1 MNAAVKN
8 HHHQQGG
15 SLANPQNSG
24 ELLAR
29 LTGAADVAVPQ
40 GWDWD
45 QAAKLFYQH
54 ISPADWNRLG
64 VTGQADGLLSM
75 VDLGGQ
81 RAIGQPNLR
90 VVERADGL
98 LIEIV
103 TDDMPFLVDSV
114 TAALNQAGL
123 NVNLVIHPIMNAIR
137 DEGGKLLALAPSQS
151 TEPLSSKPPKGTV
164 VLESWQ
170 QFFTTGAL
178 APAQIELISSKLT
191 QVLRDVRHAV
201 SDWQPMRQRLQAMQA
216 RLQESKLPA
225 DEIAEVNAFLSWLD
239 NGRFTF
245 LGSRSLKYQPG
256 TSGDKN
262 DQDSSPEER
271 LVVVPGSGLGVLR
284 DDSVTLF
291 AGARK
296 LSDMSTKAK
305 NFMLLGGT
313 FSIVK
318 TSQVATV
325 HRPVLMDAIGLRF
338 YDAKGQLQ
346 EVFWF
351 VGLFTSA
358 VYVQSILE
366 IPLLRKKVKEIQER
380 SGFLADS
387 HNAKALMH
395 ILETLPRDE
404 LLQMDDET
412 LYQMAIS
419 LLYLQDHQ
427 KLALFGRY
435 DPLLRFVSCFIYVP
449 RLAYSTT
456 LEQKL
461 VRYLEDQLGGRQSQ
475 LLLQTGE
482 SPFMRIHLVL
492 TASGGALIEAD
503 WNQLEEAMQQLAQS
517 WEERLE
523 GVIRRD
529 APELW
534 NPYLQILKNG
544 FSLSYQER
552 FTPENAFEDL
562 PFLLALS
569 QQRNLKIHL
578 STDVLPTTHPQE
590 QRLKLKL
597 FQHAEPVALADITP
611 LLDRMGIRLINENPF
626 RFVAGCGNGAQEL
639 LFLNDITVALP
650 ADVTIDADL
659 AERVTT
665 LLQDLWD
672 RKLENDELNRLV
684 LTAGLTGR
692 EITVLRAYLK
702 WLRQLGAG
710 YNESYLGQSLLA
722 LPQVAVHIMNAFHA
736 RFDPAAVNLPVVR
749 QQLTLVY
756 QLLADKATREQER
769 ILRSLVDLLQATVRT
784 NYYQQSEDGAPKP
797 CLSFKILG
805 TNLEWLP
812 APRPFAEIFV
822 YSPLMEGV
830 HLRGGKIARGGIR
843 WSDRREDFRQE
854 VLGLV
859 KAQLVKNVVI
869 VPVGAKGGFVVKSTP
884 TDQQSMAD
892 LGKQAYDLLIRGML
906 DITDNLVEGKV
917 APPPQVAR
925 HDEDDHY
932 LVVAADK
939 GTATFSDRAN
949 NIAAEYNFWLGDA
962 FASGGSKGYDHKKIG
977 ITSRGAWESV
987 RRHFCDMGR
996 NADQEPLTVV
1006 GVGDMSGDVFGNGLL
1021 LSKNLKLQAA
1031 FNHQHIFLDPNPEN
1045 PQACWD
1051 ERKRLFDLPRSSWE
1065 DYDASLLSPGGQ
1077 IIKRSAKNVTLDP
1090 AVAEWLGVEAKDVDP
1105 NDIIRAML
1113 RLPVDLLWLG
1123 GIGTYVKA
1131 EDESHLSVS
1140 DSVNDLVRINGHEVG
1155 AKVVA
1160 EGANVG
1166 FTQGGRVEYALKG
1179 GRINT
1184 DFIDNSGGVDCSDHE
1199 VNLKIL
1205 FSQAELA
1212 GKLTAADRDSLMVE
1226 LTDEVVA
1233 LILRNNRLQNLAL
1246 SMIEAQAPRL
1256 VDAHGKLMRR
1266 LEQEGFLS
1274 RALNRL
1280 PSDDQLQ
1287 ERSLRGQGLT
1297 RPELAVLM
1305 SHAKIAL
1312 REQLRE
1318 AKSEAQ
1324 HSLVQYLTHYFP
1336 KTVRDRFAAEIDGHP
1351 LHQEIDL
1358 MLLTNSLINRLGLHR
1373 IDQLQE
1379 SVNGTITQVAGGYI
1393 LVRESFSLHRRWAGL
1408 LQLDGKVDP
1417 NVLLEQFQRLADVVE
1432 QNCWW
1437 WVLCGGDDH
1446 AEAEFATVNQMAYA
1460 EVMGQLPDLLG
1471 EHRLE
1476 QLMAEKQRLI
1486 DAGFPE
1492 EDAASCSSLNLW
1504 HSGLMVLQ
1512 EGYKIGLKPAEAC
1525 KLRWQLEDA
1534 LQLRVIEEGLS
1545 KLTLHTLWEKRAV
1558 DALRRSLRLL
1568 DSNATEQLL
1577 RIVVTKGSAD
1587 SWWRDHS
1594 ARLNRYQAMLQE
1606 LLAHPANDLAP
1617 YITLVESLRGLNNPV

>member
-1 MNAAVKN
+1 MNAAAQNLN
-8 HHHQQGG
+8 HANDAN
-15 SLANPQNSG
+15 LAHPPKFP

-29 LTGAADVAVPQ
+29 LTSADTAALPTD
-40 GWDWD
+40 WDWAE
-45 QAAKLFYQH
+45 AARLFYQH

-64 VTGQADGLLSM
+64 TAGQADGLLSM
-75 VDLGGQ
+75 IELGAN
-81 RAIGQPNLR
+81 RTVGQPNCRLTQR
-90 VVERADGL
+90 DGVL
-98 LIEIV
+98 LAEIV

-114 TAALNQAGL
+114 TAVLNQAGL
-123 NVNLVIHPIMNAIR
+123 TVNLVIHPIMTSVR
-137 DEGGKLLALAPSQS
+137 SGDGQLMGLAPSVSSGQAS
-151 TEPLSSKPPKGTV
+151 QKPLKGTA

-170 QFFTTGAL
+170 QFYTTGSL
-178 APAQIELISSKLT
+178 APAQLELIKTKLDN
-191 QVLRDVRHAV
+191 VLRDVRHAV
-201 SDWQPMRQRLQAMQA
+201 SDWQPMRQRLKAMQA
-216 RLQESKLPA
+216 KFEGSGLPA
-225 DEIAEVNAFLSWLD
+225 QEIAEVNALLSWLD
-239 NGRFTF
+239 SGHFTF
-245 LGSRSLKYQPG
+245 LGSRSLFYKVG
-256 TSGDKN
+256 AGNGETG
-262 DQDSSPEER
+262 QDSSREEQ
-271 LVVVPGSGLGVLR
+271 LVVVPDSGLGVLR

-296 LSDMSTKAK
+296 LSNMSAKAK

-313 FSIVK
+313 LSIVK
-318 TSQVATV
+318 TSQTATV

-338 YDAKGQLQ
+338 YDDQGQLQ
-346 EVFWF
+346 EVCWF

-366 IPLLRKKVKEIQER
+366 IPLLREKIKAIHGR
-380 SGFLADS
+380 SGFLPDS

-412 LYQMAIS
+412 IYQMAIS

-427 KLALFGRY
+427 KLALFGRF
-435 DPLLRFVSCFIYVP
+435 DPLHRFVSCFIYVP

-461 VRYLEDQLGGRQSQ
+461 VHHLEQSLGGHQNQ

-492 TASGGALIEAD
+492 KANGDTLIDPD
-503 WNQLEEAMQQLAQS
+503 WSQLEEELQQLAQS

-523 GVIRRD
+523 ALIRLD
-529 APELW
+529 APGLW
-534 NPYLQILKNG
+534 NQYLQVLKNG

-552 FTPENAFEDL
+552 FTPENAFADL
-562 PFLLALS
+562 PYLLALS
-569 QQRNLKIHL
+569 QKRSLMIHL
-578 STDVLPTTHPQE
+578 STELLPSTHLQE

-626 RFVAGCGNGAQEL
+626 RFVAGCGNGADEL

-650 ADVTIDADL
+650 VDVTVDAAL
-659 AERVTT
+659 AERVTS

-672 RKLENDELNRLV
+672 HKLENDKLNRLT

-710 YNESYLGQSLLA
+710 YNESYLGQSVLA
-722 LPQVAVHIMNAFHA
+722 LPQVAVHIMHAFHA
-736 RFDPAAVNLPVVR
+736 RFDPNNLNLPVVR
-749 QQLTLVY
+749 QQLTLVQ
-756 QLLADKATREQER
+756 QLLAEKATREQER

-784 NYYQQSEDGAPKP
+784 NYYQQSEDGSAKP

-805 TNLEWLP
+805 TALEWLP

-884 TDQQSMAD
+884 TASQSLAD

-917 APPPQVAR
+917 VPPPQVTC

-949 NIAAEYNFWLGDA
+949 AIAAEYNFWLGDA

-987 RRHFCDMGR
+987 RRHFCDLGR
-996 NADQEPLTVV
+996 NADQEELTVV

-1021 LSKNLKLQAA
+1021 LSKNLKLVAA
-1031 FNHQHIFLDPNPEN
+1031 FNHQHIFLDPTPQNPN
-1045 PQACWD
+1045 ACWN

-1065 DYDASLLSPGGQ
+1065 DYDVSLLSPGGQ

-1090 AVAEWLGVEAKDVDP
+1090 AVAEWLGVDAKDVDP
-1105 NDIIRAML
+1105 HDIIQSIL

-1131 EDESHLSVS
+1131 EDETHLSVS

-1205 FSQAELA
+1205 FNQAELA
-1212 GKLTAADRDSLMVE
+1212 GKLTAEERDALMVE

-1246 SMIEAQAPRL
+1246 SMIEQQAPRL

-1287 ERSLRGQGLT
+1287 ERALRGQGLT

-1324 HSLVQYLTHYFP
+1324 HGLVQYLTHYFP

-1393 LVRESFSLHRRWAGL
+1393 LVRESFSLHRCWASL
-1408 LQLDGKVDP
+1408 LQLDGMVDP
-1417 NVLLEQFQRLADVVE
+1417 AVLLEQFQRLADVVE

-1460 EVMGQLPDLLG
+1460 EVMSQLPELLG

-1492 EDAASCSSLNLW
+1492 EDAASCSALNLW

-1512 EGYKIGLKPAEAC
+1512 EGYKIGLKPADAC

-1577 RIVVTKGSAD
+1577 RIAVTKGSAD

-1617 YITLVESLRGLNNPV
+1617 YITLVESLRGL